1 METTTETKHSVM
13 PDDASKDALIII
25 IFIFIFFIKKQKSL
39 PAIGE

>member
-13 PDDASKDALIII
+13 PDDASKDALIIYF
-25 IFIFIFFIKKQKSL
+25 FIFLIKKQKSL